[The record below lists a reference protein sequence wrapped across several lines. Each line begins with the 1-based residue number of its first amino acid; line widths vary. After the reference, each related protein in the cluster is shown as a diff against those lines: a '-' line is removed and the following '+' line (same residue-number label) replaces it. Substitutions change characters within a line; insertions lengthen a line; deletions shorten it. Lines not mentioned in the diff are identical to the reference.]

1 MKAGIESLF
10 LPTKDHDRIGA
21 VNKPRND
28 YSPFML
34 AMEWSSRITTIAL
47 EMVVPVLIGYWLDRR
62 LDSGF
67 VFLLV
72 GVVVGFSVALM
83 SLLKLARSSK
93 DDDRTE

>member
-47 EMVVPVLIGYWLDRR
+47 EMVVPVLVGYWLDRR
-62 LDSGF
+62 LGSGF
-67 VFLLV
+67 VFLLA